1 MTRPV
6 PPLTWKDADMGVF
19 DRAKAKVEE
28 LFGRAEEVYGQ
39 AHGDQAA
46 SVAGEAHRL
55 EAEAEEAE
63 LEHQD
68 RPDDDGLAG
77 QGAR

>member
-1 MTRPV
+1 MSV
-6 PPLTWKDADMGVF
+6 W

-39 AHGDQAA
+39 AHGDAA
-46 SVAGEAHRL
+46 AEVAGEAHRL

-63 LEHQD
+63 LERDD
-68 RPDDDGLAG
+68 RRDDDGLTG
-77 QGAR
+77 QGAVR